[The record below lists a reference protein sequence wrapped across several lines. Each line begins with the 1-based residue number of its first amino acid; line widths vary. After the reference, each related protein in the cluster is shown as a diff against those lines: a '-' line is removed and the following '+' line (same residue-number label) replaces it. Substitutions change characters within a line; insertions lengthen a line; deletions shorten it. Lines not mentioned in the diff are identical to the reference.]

1 MQFKLGKLFRKIF
14 KKKEVCEPEPILEV
28 EKDPVED
35 EKEHA
40 FDCEIKEDAVK
51 KVDSTT
57 VFFDE
62 VVAKFEDKPYAR
74 DNYLNDLAG
83 DAQSRIDNAMGRHFK
98 TTRVKLDMDL
108 LAGSYKGVEGVILEN
123 CDYARSVTFKKIKD
137 EVFAIIRIAFD
148 TETNSYVTREELM
161 K

>member
-1 MQFKLGKLFRKIF
+1 MHFKLGKLFRKIF
-14 KKKEVCEPEPILEV
+14 KKKEVCKPESAFEV
-28 EKDPVED
+28 EKDPIED
-35 EKEHA
+35 EQEHA
-40 FDCEIKEDAVK
+40 FDCEVKEDAVK

-57 VFFDE
+57 VFFD
-62 VVAKFEDKPYAR
+62 VAAFEDKPYAR

-83 DAQSRIDNAMGRHFK
+83 DALSRIDNAMGRHFK